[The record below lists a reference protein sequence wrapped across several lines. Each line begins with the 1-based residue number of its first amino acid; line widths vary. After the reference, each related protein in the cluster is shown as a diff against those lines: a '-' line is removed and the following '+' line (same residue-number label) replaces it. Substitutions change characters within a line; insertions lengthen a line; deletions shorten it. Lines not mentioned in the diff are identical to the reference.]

1 MSNSI
6 IPAPL
11 SLYDDHV
18 HPEWIDYNGHMNEGY
33 YAVAFCHASDELLLY
48 LGLGSDYPQR
58 TNYAI
63 YTVENHI
70 SYLRELKEGDPLRFT
85 TQLLGCDAKRIH
97 AFHAM
102 YHAQEG
108 YLAATMETMMIH
120 VSQKPLR
127 TAAMPEAILAHIE
140 EIVASHQAILP
151 HPPQAGRSI
160 GLRVKKE

>member
-1 MSNSI
+1 MSQST

-11 SLYDDHV
+11 SLYHDHV
-18 HPEWIDYNGHMNEGY
+18 QPEWIDYNGHMNEGY
-33 YAVAFCHASDELLLY
+33 YAVAFCNATEELLLY

-70 SYLRELKEGDPLRFT
+70 SYLREVKEGAPLRFT

-102 YHAQEG
+102 YHAEEG

-127 TAAMPEAILAHIE
+127 TAPMPKDILSHLE
-140 EIVASHQAILP
+140 EIVATHKASLP

-160 GLRVKKE
+160 GLRKKG